1 MISALRLLGM
11 VAPPG
16 ALDLE
21 IAFSRAFLL
30 QLERGDLEKATL
42 FARAFVKQ
50 HAEPALLA

>member
-1 MISALRLLGM
+1 M

-16 ALDLE
+16 DLDLE

-30 QLERGDLEKATL
+30 QLELGDLEKATL

-50 HAEPALLA
+50 HAEPVPVT